1 MVAKLILVF
10 SKALR
15 AKFTAKVA
23 LAAGYFIFGNSFI
36 QNVAIS
42 ELRFLMHYKKKYDK
56 SDLMKLSLK
65 GWFWPLPSLEKD
77 LIELEIYVRM
87 AKHIN
92 RSFVAIVS
100 RYNPNDILIIV
111 GILGN
116 LVGVIR
122 CPAESDK
129 FPSTEKLD
137 LGQVV
142 ILEKDFLRRISYRN
156 LLLEISTSLLNLK

>member
-1 MVAKLILVF
+1 
-10 SKALR
+10 
-15 AKFTAKVA
+15 
-23 LAAGYFIFGNSFI
+23 
-36 QNVAIS
+36 
-42 ELRFLMHYKKKYDK
+42 
-56 SDLMKLSLK
+56 MKLSLK